1 MPGGGPV
8 TRLARALCASM
19 SLLALLAAGT
29 PARAADRVL
38 IMTISEYPRQP
49 LAGVK
54 HDAQNALQ
62 LARRLGYD
70 TRQALLLKDQQLTGV
85 GLRQAFASLLGQVQQ
100 NDRVFVYFSGHGYS
114 MRQGDNCV
122 QGLVAQD
129 LSLIPTAELSQA
141 LDGIKTR
148 VSDALVIFDACHS
161 GGNRDIAVTRAFDA
175 PGSADT
181 GGISAKVW
189 TPRGGERCDAPTNTL
204 AKAWSPSDEPVT
216 ARAMVFPK
224 NNFTF
229 IAAARDTEVALDDQ
243 ALGGLATVGLMQC
256 AESGV
261 SSATGVVTAQ
271 DLAACAQQHVGQG
284 VHRVNARLAQPRFT
298 AHQLVVYGNESK
310 IFDVRAIKPAATPG
324 AAAPA
329 NAERSDRAEQVLVA
343 LRQMAANS
351 NGNWGL
357 VVQPTEAVTAVGQAV
372 RVNFQTNQTGYV
384 QLVYV
389 GADRQDIKR
398 VWPAQGQTR
407 LLTANEGQLPIS
419 LRITAPAGDNT
430 FLMVVSQTPMDLSG
444 VLRGDSATADAD
456 TMRQLGCELIKR
468 RNAEVVED
476 APRPGACPKSS
487 VVAAAPA
494 ANPQGIGGYT
504 ARLFTVRGR

>member
-1 MPGGGPV
+1 MMR
-8 TRLARALCASM
+8 TRLWQRLFWALCWLS
-19 SLLALLAAGT
+19 AAW
-29 PARAADRVL
+29 PAVAADHVL
-38 IMTISEYPRQP
+38 IMTISDYPRQP

-54 HDAQNALQ
+54 YDAQNAMQ
-62 LARRLGYD
+62 LARKLGYD
-70 TRQALLLKDQQLTGV
+70 TRQAQLLKDQQLTGA
-85 GLRQAFASLLGQVQQ
+85 GLRQAFAALLGQVQQ

-114 MRQGDNCV
+114 IRQGEHCV

-161 GGNRDIAVTRAFDA
+161 GGNRDIAVTRAFEA
-175 PGSADT
+175 PGAEPNSV
-181 GGISAKVW
+181 GLNAKVW
-189 TPRGGERCDAPTNTL
+189 TPRGGERCEAPTNTL
-204 AKAWSPSDEPVT
+204 SKAWDAASEPAS
-216 ARAMVFPK
+216 ARALVFPK
-224 NNFTF
+224 RNFTF

-243 ALGGLATVGLMQC
+243 AMGGLATVGLLQC
-256 AESGV
+256 AEAGV
-261 SSATGVVTAQ
+261 STATGVVTAQ

-284 VHRVNARLAQPRFT
+284 VQRVNARLAQPRFT

-310 IFDVRAIKPAATPG
+310 IFDVRPMPPAAAPG
-324 AAAPA
+324 AAPAAPA
-329 NAERSDRAEQVLVA
+329 DRAEQVLVA
-343 LRQMAANS
+343 LRQFAANS

-357 VVQPTEAVTAVGQAV
+357 AVQPTEAMTSLGQSV

-398 VWPAQGQTR
+398 VWPAEGQR
-407 LLTANEGQLPIS
+407 RMLTATEGQLPIS
-419 LRITAPAGDNT
+419 LRITAPAGENT

-444 VLRGDSATADAD
+444 VLRGDSAVADAE

-468 RNAEVVED
+468 RNAEVLED
-476 APRPGACPKSS
+476 APRPGACPKGS